1 MNNMWFKQ
9 LSIYRLNKDNLPDL
23 DTLNSKLQNVAFKP
37 CIGLNRRSIGFGNP
51 VPFRSE
57 MVFSAENTWRITL
70 ETEEKILPASVVRFV
85 LDSYARDVSN
95 YDRIIID
102 RQYKEDLKESVNNY
116 LLPRAFTKSGKTE
129 AIIDIE
135 QGLLL
140 INQAKSK
147 RAELLLAQLRN
158 ALGGLE
164 ATIPH
169 TKHAPETL
177 MAKWLKYPNATDAFK
192 LDGYC
197 EIKGPTPDEPVVRFY
212 HKYLL
217 ETDVIKKVES
227 GATITQLGLCW
238 RNKVRFILTR
248 DLTLKRI
255 QFLDVVQEEVARA
268 CFEDRCYGVHGLV
281 TTAQIFMTRILAEL
295 TSELLQY

>member
-1 MNNMWFKQ
+1 MWFKQ
-9 LSIYRLNKDNLPDL
+9 LSIYQLNKDNLPDL
-23 DTLNSKLQNVAFKP
+23 DTLKCKLQNAAFKP
-37 CIGLNRRSIGFGNP
+37 CIGFNRSSIGFVSP

-57 MVFSAENTWRITL
+57 MVFSVENTWRIAL
-70 ETEEKILPASVVRFV
+70 KTEEKILPASVVRFV

-95 YDRIIID
+95 YNRIIID
-102 RQYKEDLKESVNNY
+102 RQYKEDLKERVTEY

-129 AIIDIE
+129 AIIDT
-135 QGLLL
+135 QHGLLL

-147 RAELLLAQLRN
+147 RAELLLTQLRN

-164 ATIPH
+164 ATLPH

-177 MAKWLKYPNATDAFK
+177 MAKWLKYPNATEAFK

-197 EIKGPTPDEPVVRFY
+197 EIKGPTTNDPVVRFY
-212 HKYLL
+212 HKHLL
-217 ETDVIKKVES
+217 ETDVLKKVES

-238 RNKVRFILTR
+238 RNKVRFVLTQ

-255 QFLDVVQEEVARA
+255 QFLDVVQEEAARF
-268 CFEDRCYGVHGLV
+268 CFEDRRNGVHSLV
-281 TTAQIFMTRILAEL
+281 TTTQIYMTQILAEL
-295 TSELLQY
+295 ASELLQY